1 MIGRHIV
8 ERKVLPWAVRRAALR
23 LPLLVFFTGAFAQEA
38 PIRIQLMLP
47 DFFETPFAGDH
58 SLIEVP
64 ERPIGRMKIRLL
76 KSAERSLSTGAI
88 NVWVNGSAIS
98 NIFDSRNVADGTEL
112 TMDAST
118 MGKRPDQ
125 LFDPRE
131 NALEVLATDNRGR
144 KYYQSW
150 ILRTT
155 GSHNPYFAYQ
165 GTVSPDDP
173 KGVPPDV
180 LLTAPMAPPVLKAGQ
195 ATARITV
202 KGTCSSENPAVAMKI
217 GSQAVAIQSKSE
229 SFEQAVDIRRD
240 MKELVIEATDK
251 KQNRRTIVIPIV
263 VQGNNAPKPHASG
276 GKYALVVGIS
286 NYGDGK
292 GALPSLPQA
301 AADAGAVA
309 RDLEAKAGFRK
320 DNIRILRDD
329 AATRDNLRIGLYDFA
344 AKAQADDL
352 LVIYVAGRAVHDP
365 QPGNNEKMYL
375 ASYGTQMKAMDG
387 TAVSFLDLEMWLNQ
401 SIRSNHTF
409 VIFDVGHEVEGDW
422 KFPGPSLVNNH
433 LLSLFSDQKGRAVL
447 TSGSAGEVSLTRPDG
462 QSSFTYWLTRGFT
475 GEADLNQDRVV
486 TADELFRFVEEKVRE
501 ESAGKQ
507 IPNFRLPSKNAE
519 QSVGEGSAPA
529 K

>member
-1 MIGRHIV
+1 MI
-8 ERKVLPWAVRRAALR
+8 RRAIFQ
-23 LPLLVFFTGAFAQEA
+23 LPLFFFFAGAFAQEA
-38 PIRIQLMLP
+38 PIRIQLLLP
-47 DFFETPFAGDH
+47 DFFDTPFTGDH

-64 ERPIGRMKIRLL
+64 ERPISRMKIRFL
-76 KSAERSLSTGAI
+76 KSAEQNLSSGSI
-88 NVWVNGSAIS
+88 NVWVNGNAIS

-112 TMDAST
+112 SMDAST
-118 MGKRPDQ
+118 MNKRPDQ

-155 GSHNPYFAYQ
+155 GSNNPYFAYQ
-165 GTVSPDDP
+165 GTISPGDP
-173 KGVPPDV
+173 RGVPPDV
-180 LLTAPMAPPVLKAGQ
+180 LLSEPLAPPVLMPGQ
-195 ATARITV
+195 ASSRITI
-202 KGTCSSENPAVAMKI
+202 KGTCSSENPGVEIKI
-217 GSQAVAIQSKSE
+217 GSQTFTVQSKSQ

-240 MKELVIEATDK
+240 MKELVIEATDRK
-251 KQNRRTIVIPIV
+251 ENRRTIVIPIV
-263 VQGNNAPKPHASG
+263 VQGNDVPRPRSAG
-276 GKYALVVGIS
+276 TKYALIVGIS

-292 GALPSLPQA
+292 GALPPLSQA
-301 AADAGAVA
+301 AADAGAMA
-309 RDLEAKAGFRK
+309 RDLEGKAGFRK
-320 DNIRILRDD
+320 ENIRLLCDEDASRDKLRV
-329 AATRDNLRIGLYDFA
+329 GFYDFA

-365 QPGNNEKMYL
+365 RPGKNEKMYL
-375 ASYGTQMKAMDG
+375 APFGTQMNAMDA
-387 TAVSFLDLEMWLNQ
+387 TAVSFLDLEMWLDR

-433 LLSLFSDQKGRAVL
+433 LLSLFSEQKGRAVL

-462 QSSFTYWLTRGFT
+462 QSSFTYWLTRGLA

-486 TADELFRFVEEKVRE
+486 SADELFRFVEEKVRE
-501 ESAGKQ
+501 ESAGRQ
-507 IPNFRLPSKNAE
+507 LPHSRLPSRNAG
-519 QSVGEGSAPA
+519 QPVGEELAAA

>member
-1 MIGRHIV
+1 MI
-8 ERKVLPWAVRRAALR
+8 RRAVVH
-23 LPLLVFFTGAFAQEA
+23 LPLLLFFTGAFAQEA
-38 PIRIQLMLP
+38 PIRIQLLLP
-47 DFFETPFAGDH
+47 EFFETPFSGDR

-64 ERPIGRMKIRLL
+64 ERPINRMKIRLL
-76 KSAERSLSTGAI
+76 NSAERNLSTGTI

-112 TMDAST
+112 SMDAAT

-155 GSHNPYFAYQ
+155 GTHNPYFAYQ
-165 GTVSPDDP
+165 GTISPDDP
-173 KGVPPDV
+173 KGVPPDI
-180 LLTAPMAPPVLKAGQ
+180 LLTSPLAPPVLKAGQ
-195 ATARITV
+195 ASVRITV
-202 KGTCSSENPAVAMKI
+202 KGTCTSSNPAVAMKI
-217 GSQAVAIQSKSE
+217 GAQTVSIQSRSE

-240 MKELVIEATDK
+240 MKELVIEATDG

-276 GKYALVVGIS
+276 AKYALVVGIS
-286 NYGDGK
+286 NYGDAK
-292 GALPSLPQA
+292 GALPPLPQA
-301 AADAGAVA
+301 AADAGTLA
-309 RDLEAKAGFRK
+309 RDLETKAGFRK
-320 DNIRILRDD
+320 DNIRLLRDD
-329 AATRDNLRIGLYDFA
+329 AATRDALRIGFSDFA

-375 ASYGTQMKAMDG
+375 APYGTQMKAMG
-387 TAVSFLDLEMWLNQ
+387 STAVSFLDLEMWLNQ

-433 LLSLFSDQKGRAVL
+433 LLSLFNDQKGRAVL
-447 TSGSAGEVSLTRPDG
+447 ISGSAGEVSLARPDG
-462 QSSFTYWLTRGFT
+462 QSSFTYWLTRGIA
-475 GEADLNQDRVV
+475 GEADLNQDHVV
-486 TADELFRFVEEKVRE
+486 TADELFRFVEERVRE
-501 ESAGKQ
+501 ESGGKQ
-507 IPNFRLPSKNAE
+507 VPNFKLPSRNAE
-519 QSVGEGSAPA
+519 QSVGESAA
-529 K
+529 LSK